1 MSEWKNQTGTPGLA
15 ESGLTEADYRL
26 REAEARFERRLE
38 AMDRRHARTAWL
50 ARLSAAGF
58 VITLGALALGTRSIL
73 PSDGAWSVRGLSA
86 EEIVLRDADGMAR
99 GVLGTDDDGQAH
111 LALSDRDG
119 RERIRLTVLAD
130 GSPGVTISDRDANPR
145 AVLGY
150 LPDGT
155 TNLVFAD
162 AQGVGRA
169 MIGLDGDGS
178 ARAMFTDPSGA
189 IRSLVGVDASGN
201 PVVSTFEAGSDG
213 TLPRP

>member
-1 MSEWKNQTGTPGLA
+1 MSEWNNQPGTPGLA
-15 ESGLTEADYRL
+15 DSGLTEGDYRL
-26 REAEARFERRLE
+26 REAEARFERRLQ
-38 AMDRRHARTAWL
+38 AMERRHGRTAWL
-50 ARLSAAGF
+50 ARLSAVGF
-58 VITLGALALGTRSIL
+58 VGTLAMLAWTTQSVM
-73 PSDGAWSVRGLSA
+73 PSDGAWSVRDLSA

-99 GVLGTDDDGQAH
+99 GVLGTDADGQAH
-111 LALSDRDG
+111 MALSDRDG

-178 ARAMFTDPSGA
+178 ARAMFTDASGA
-189 IRSLVGVDASGN
+189 IRSLVGVDASGE
-201 PVVSTFEAGSDG
+201 PVVSTFESGDG
-213 TLPRP
+213 TPPRP